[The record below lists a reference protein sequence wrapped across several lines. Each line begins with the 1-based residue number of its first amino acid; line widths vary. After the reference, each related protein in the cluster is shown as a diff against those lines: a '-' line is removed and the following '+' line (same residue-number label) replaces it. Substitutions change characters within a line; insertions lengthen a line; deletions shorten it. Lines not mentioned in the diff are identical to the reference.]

1 MKYLTI
7 TILFLLVACS
17 SKEDLNYYLDAGQTS
32 IPTATPT
39 PAESTLSLNKKDN
52 LCKFNTS
59 LCKSYFDNDEDFNL
73 LNTSVVSN
81 ETKWCKTII
90 KEIYVTIHHLISDS
104 LCFVFLFQ
112 LLYL

>member
-1 MKYLTI
+1 LKYLTI

-59 LCKSYFDNDEDFNL
+59 LCKSYFDNDEDFNSL
-73 LNTSVVSN
+73 HKRSN
-81 ETKWCKTII
+81 YSSFPQIFIDEEFIGGYTELSELHASGK
-90 KEIYVTIHHLISDS
+90 LSS
-104 LCFVFLFQ
+104 F
-112 LLYL
+112 

>member
-81 ETKWCKTII
+81 EKEQFDFFFVIIYETKPIWQ
-90 KEIYVTIHHLISDS
+90 LIN
-104 LCFVFLFQ
+104 
-112 LLYL
+112 